1 MDHEHGPLPTSKTG
15 QTLFKTHFGGVESD
29 YVVKKVIIEK
39 IDFFFNNKNT
49 KSWRYALKGAF
60 WTYC

>member
-1 MDHEHGPLPTSKTG
+1 VDHEHGPLCTSKTG

-39 IDFFFNNKNT
+39 IDFFFNNKKNCT
-49 KSWRYALKGAF
+49 NNKRKSL
-60 WTYC
+60 

>member
-1 MDHEHGPLPTSKTG
+1 MDHEHGPLCTSKTG

-39 IDFFFNNKNT
+39 IDFFFNN
-49 KSWRYALKGAF
+49 
-60 WTYC
+60 